1 MKKLLV
7 MILAATILSLFVGC
21 AVAEEEIPITSQT
34 SPDGNY
40 KVTLY
45 QVGDPTWSF
54 GSVSAKLVL
63 EDAEGKKLDEEQFEL
78 NNDGTGVGSGNIV
91 AITWEA
97 TRAAV
102 QMKEFDTTKQY
113 TYYLQYSE

>member
-21 AVAEEEIPITSQT
+21 AVAEEEIPITFQT

-45 QVGDPTWSF
+45 QVGEPTWSF
-54 GSVSAKLVL
+54 GSVSAKLIL
-63 EDAEGKKLDEEQFEL
+63 EEAGGIVTDWQ
-78 NNDGTGVGSGNIV
+78 GNKV
-91 AITWEA
+91 PF
-97 TRAAV
+97 R
-102 QMKEFDTTKQY
+102 Y
-113 TYYLQYSE
+113 NLQPSFRRRQKRVRI